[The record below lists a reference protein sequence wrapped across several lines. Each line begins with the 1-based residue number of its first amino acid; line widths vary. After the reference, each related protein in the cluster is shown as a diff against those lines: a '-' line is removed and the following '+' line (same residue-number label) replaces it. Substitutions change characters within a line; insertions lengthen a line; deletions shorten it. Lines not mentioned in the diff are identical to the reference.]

1 MDQMSETEMQQAL
14 EHDAA
19 IKGNNGGA
27 EGVATAGEEAPTV
40 QTLVPAEVLLDGLE
54 IKQAALAK
62 SVSLSY
68 TDVAQACAALVLN
81 DLRPGVDTKDLEK
94 EPPTLDM
101 EHLEH
106 ISKVMDIAAYALKLA
121 GESDVLGDK
130 AVVRMPAPAPEQA
143 E

>member
-27 EGVATAGEEAPTV
+27 EGVATADEGAPTV

-81 DLRPGVDTKDLEK
+81 ELRPVVDTSKMEEAPQPDLARIAS
-94 EPPTLDM
+94 TM
-101 EHLEH
+101 
-106 ISKVMDIAAYALKLA
+106 KVAEYALKLA

-130 AVVRMPAPAPEQA
+130 AAVRMPTPAPEQA